1 MKPFLIIYLACVATA
16 FSQTYSGSE
25 TNVPVRLDLGGS
37 YGGESFLNVPSTIA
51 ANVSLTPTTILYNS
65 YSITSSTTPVL
76 TLTQQFP
83 VKVTFEFRTI
93 TTTLTLQP
101 FVLSLDN
108 FGPASLQYAGFG
120 HVFNILELQGFSNVQ
135 FQGAYQISG
144 PNETITGKFSVV
156 LPPLS
161 TYRSMPNQNLDVTG
175 YPQSVTLG
183 GTPLFSGDSTIFSG
197 IVDGVALNIHA
208 DSFRFQTDTQLTV
221 AQVPEPSSAVFLLF
235 AGAAF
240 LGCRTLRKAL
250 RTSVNQGTEQAA
262 DRPYA

>member
-16 FSQTYSGSE
+16 FSQNYSGSQ
-25 TNVPVRLDLGGS
+25 TNAPVRLDLGGS
-37 YGGESFLNVPSTIA
+37 YGGQSFLNVPSTIA

-76 TLTQQFP
+76 TMTQQFP
-83 VKVTFEFRTI
+83 VQGTFEFRTI

-101 FVLSLDN
+101 FLLGLNN

-120 HVFNILELQGFSNVQ
+120 HVFNISDLQGFANVQ

-144 PNETITGKFSVV
+144 PNQTVTGTFSVV

-161 TYRSMPNQNLDVTG
+161 IYRSMPNQNLDVTG
-175 YPQSVTLG
+175 YPQSVDLG
-183 GTPLFSGDSTIFSG
+183 GTPLFSGASTIFSG

-208 DSFRFQTDTQLTV
+208 DGFRFQTDPHLIV
-221 AQVPEPSSAVFLLF
+221 AQVPEPASAVFLLF

-240 LGCRTLRKAL
+240 LCCRTLRK
-250 RTSVNQGTEQAA
+250 
-262 DRPYA
+262 DRRSA